1 MNEHFYNETIQRL
14 VLNFTTNL
22 PTQSYF
28 FKLFTCVTTAAAQS
42 NLGKKATLAFANVI
56 H

>member
-1 MNEHFYNETIQRL
+1 MKQSRDWFLISPS
-14 VLNFTTNL
+14 NL
-22 PTQSYF
+22 PMQSYF
-28 FKLFTCVTTAAAQS
+28 FKSFTCVTAAAAQS